1 MPTTDLPDTLRDAIS
16 RCPGELAIQYQGRS
30 YPWQFA
36 ADITAQLEG
45 ALARL
50 GIEQHERVGF
60 IAHTRPAHVAVLWG
74 LIIAR
79 RCPSMIYGY
88 QSADKLAADIRS
100 LRYPLVIADLRDWTD
115 TTIAAAREAGSAGL
129 SLSED
134 GIDWV
139 PGLEQVGAQAHRETV
154 PTAAVETLSSGTTG
168 DPKRILLSMQNLAA
182 SATAAAAS
190 ISQMSGN
197 TPTRTPLIVVLP
209 LANISGVYATV
220 PAGLSAHP
228 IALLEKFQ
236 VDQWLELVR
245 RLRPATADVP
255 PAALAMLL
263 KSGISKEDLAS
274 VRVIRSGA
282 APLDPEVHR
291 VYAQDFNIPI
301 NLSYGAS
308 EFCGVITTWS
318 MEDLEQFEQSKRG
331 SCGRAL
337 PGVELRVV
345 DRDSGEILAPN
356 CIGLL
361 EAKAERVGPQWI
373 RTSDLVRVD
382 TDGFMWFEG
391 RADATIFRGGF
402 KIAPEGVAD
411 VLRNH
416 PAVRDAAVVGV
427 PDERLGEVPVAA
439 IQALDSNSPPS
450 VTELEAHAR
459 QHLAAY
465 QIPVRFA
472 FMEELP
478 RTPSLKLNIARL
490 KALLAETT

>member
-1 MPTTDLPDTLRDAIS
+1 M
-16 RCPGELAIQYQGRS
+16 EFEGRS

-36 ADITAQLEG
+36 ITIAAQLED
-45 ALARL
+45 ALEQL
-50 GIEQHERVGF
+50 GIQEHERVGF
-60 IAHTRPAHVAVLWG
+60 IAHTRPAHVAALWG
-74 LIIAR
+74 LIMAR

-88 QSADKLAADIRS
+88 QSQEKLAADIS
-100 LRYPLVIADLRDWTD
+100 ALRYPLVIADQRDWTD
-115 TTIAAAREAGSAGL
+115 ATIAAARKAGSAGL
-129 SLSED
+129 SLSQK
-134 GIDWV
+134 GIDRV
-139 PGLEQVGAQAHRETV
+139 PGLEQVGAYALRDTV
-154 PTAAVETLSSGTTG
+154 PGAAVETLSSGTTG

-190 ISQMSGN
+190 IQQMSGD
-197 TPTRTPLIVVLP
+197 TAARTPLIVVLP

-236 VDQWLELVR
+236 VDEWLQLVR
-245 RLRPATADVP
+245 RLRPATADIP

-263 KSGISKEDLAS
+263 KSGISREDLAS
-274 VRVIRSGA
+274 VRVIRTGA

-291 VYAQDFNIPI
+291 VYAEEFNIPI

-308 EFCGVITTWS
+308 EFCGVITTWT
-318 MEDLEQFEQSKRG
+318 MEELGKFEQLKRG

-337 PGVELRVV
+337 PGVSLRVV
-345 DRDSGEILAPN
+345 DRDSGEVLAPD

-373 RTSDLVRVD
+373 RTSDLVRID
-382 TDGFMWFEG
+382 SDGFMWFEG

-402 KIAPEGVAD
+402 KIAPERVAD

-416 PAVRDAAVVGV
+416 PGVVDAAVTGV
-427 PDERLGEVPVAA
+427 ADHRLGEVPVAA
-439 IQALDSNSPPS
+439 IQAMDNTSPP
-450 VTELEAHAR
+450 TAAELEAHAR
-459 QHLAAY
+459 KHLAAY
-465 QIPVRFA
+465 QIPVRFVL
-472 FMEELP
+472 MEELP

-490 KALLAETT
+490 KELLA